1 MIRIFFLIL
10 LLFCQDAHAAYREVF
25 NHHTGRLDKVGVNA
39 SADIAVS
46 CDDNAVL
53 VFDTGTNAWA
63 CGAQS
68 ATPAGSNTQVQ
79 YNDGGSF
86 GADADFLWN
95 KSNKTLGVG
104 VSSDVAGGVV
114 GVGPNLRVSTTT
126 GSGSAALFEDT
137 ASSGSGA
144 GATVIL
150 AAHDGAALAQG
161 DRLGGVQFGGSR
173 TASGTTRAAEIE
185 AFADGLWTNTSTPAS
200 IVLSNVPSG
209 SVTRK
214 NRISIDQAGS
224 IIYGDNSDASYNH
237 TVDTS
242 GATDCR
248 WAYSDSQVDMATCSI
263 LEGGSQVVVQG
274 DAAGGDLTGTYPNP
288 TIAADAVSNDEVAPQ
303 AVSTDQLQ
311 ASNKPTNGQVF
322 SYNSTSLK
330 GEWITSSGTGDIT
343 DVYNCS
349 SGDCNAIIMADN
361 DSLDAASGFIRM
373 SINKTITNDGQFTL
387 RTSRDAVIVQ
397 TGSGVD
403 FGVAAS
409 KDVAIPVFF
418 QKDLHLVEPDQI
430 ATVSQDVMIMPVDGL
445 IYPNGITITGWKLTM
460 SASSSVNYSLVKKT
474 DPIGGTVTSLDSLS
488 TSSVS
493 ERHDDALTVSS
504 VASGDIVFVDIDST
518 NIDWAHVTIYGYAN
532 D

>member
-1 MIRIFFLIL
+1 MIYFFLIL
-10 LLFCQDAHAAYREVF
+10 LLFCTPAEAAFYAEIP
-25 NHHTGRLDKVGVNA
+25 GLDRAGIVT
-39 SADIAVS
+39 SSDIALA

-53 VFDTGTNAWA
+53 VYDTGTATWA

-95 KSNKTLGVG
+95 KSNKTLGIG
-104 VSSDVAGGVV
+104 VSSDVAGGIL
-114 GVGPNLRVSTTT
+114 GVGPNIRVSTTT
-126 GSGSAALFEDT
+126 GSGLAALFEDR
-137 ASSGSGA
+137 ASSSSSG
-144 GATVIL
+144 GATATF
-150 AAHDGAALAQG
+150 AAHDGAALASG
-161 DRLGGVQFGGSR
+161 DRLGGIQFGGSR
-173 TASGTTRAAEIE
+173 TASGTTRSAEIE
-185 AFADGLWTNTSTPAS
+185 AFATELWTNTSTPAR
-200 IVLSNVPSG
+200 IVLSTVPTASTTRSDRLQIEPDG
-209 SVTRK
+209 TISVLTDTYESLVTQRNDIPSQGYVDDNFVK
-214 NRISIDQAGS
+214 I
-224 IIYGDNSDASYNH
+224 GDS
-237 TVDTS
+237 
-242 GATDCR
+242 
-248 WAYSDSQVDMATCSI
+248 
-263 LEGGSQVVVQG
+263 
-274 DAAGGDLTGTYPNP
+274 AGGDLTGTYPSP
-288 TIAADAVSNDEVAPQ
+288 TIAADAVSNDEIAPQ

-311 ASNKPTNGQVF
+311 ASNKPTNGQVY
-322 SYNSTSLK
+322 SYNSSTTI
-330 GEWITSSGTGDIT
+330 GEWVTSSGSGDIT
-343 DVYNCS
+343 DVYNCA

-373 SINKTITNDGQFTL
+373 PINKTITNDGQFTL

-409 KDVAIPVFF
+409 QDVAIPVFF
-418 QKDLHLVEPDQI
+418 QKDIHLVEPDQI
-430 ATVSQDVMIMPVDGL
+430 ATVSQDVMIFPVDGL
-445 IYPNGITITGWKLTM
+445 IYPNGVTITGWKLTM